1 MQAYRGYLQQEVEQR
16 LLHCHVSNLL
26 DLQHAQLDKLT
37 LEPPYDQ
44 RLGIS
49 ITCSSWGCRWG
60 ATDLG
65 GPHVRVGRPTY
76 CFHVGPT
83 KLLEGAEVSW
93 SVGQVG
99 PHQRWVGRPTLGGR
113 GLAHHLDPHVVPTCH
128 LQSFVDVRWFWFLII
143 FASFELDQ
151 A

>member
-1 MQAYRGYLQQEVEQR
+1 MFGMWKVGGG
-16 LLHCHVSNLL
+16 
-26 DLQHAQLDKLT
+26 KPT
-37 LEPPYDQ
+37 
-44 RLGIS
+44 
-49 ITCSSWGCRWG
+49 
-60 ATDLG
+60 LG

-83 KLLEGAEVSW
+83 KLLEGAEVGG

-99 PHQRWVGRPTLGGR
+99 PHQRWVGRPTLGG
-113 GLAHHLDPHVVPTCH
+113 LAHHLAPHVVPTCH
-128 LQSFVDVRWFWFLII
+128 LQSFVDMWWFWFLII